1 MELDLMQIKQ
11 SSLKKNPMLWN
22 ASNYVKNHHK
32 RPVLSPLWLL
42 DEAAVEEATQLGHI
56 LIMILAKLLQK
67 HIS

>member
-1 MELDLMQIKQ
+1 MQIKQ
-11 SSLKKNPMLWN
+11 SSLCFEIFPT
-22 ASNYVKNHHK
+22 SVKNNHK
-32 RPVLSPLWLL
+32 RPILSPLWLL